1 MEQQLSIGKQ
11 IKVAR
16 QEQRLSQVEFANKC
30 RLNIRTIQRIENDE
44 VTPRLYTLRILSEVL
59 GVRLK
64 ENDNGDGDGD
74 SDGDS
79 DQMKKIMLVFEKR
92 KRIRFFT
99 FGVIVVL
106 LASTL
111 LLLFSGI
118 PKRIWAPFI
127 YLFFF
132 ADLILIG
139 LTWRCP
145 GCNSLLGDVFNIR
158 YCSKCGLKFYDD

>member
-1 MEQQLSIGKQ
+1 MVQQLSIGKQ

-16 QEQRLSQVEFANKC
+16 QEQRLSQAEFANKC

-59 GVRLK
+59 GIRLI
-64 ENDNGDGDGD
+64 ENDNSD
-74 SDGDS
+74 SDS

-99 FGVIVVL
+99 FGVVVVL